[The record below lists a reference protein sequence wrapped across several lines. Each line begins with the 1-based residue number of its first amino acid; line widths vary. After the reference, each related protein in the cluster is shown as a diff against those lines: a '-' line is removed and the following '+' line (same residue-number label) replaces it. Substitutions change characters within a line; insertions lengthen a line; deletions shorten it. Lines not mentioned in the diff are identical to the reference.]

1 MANELNWE
9 KDGVYWKYTGEVS
22 GMEVM
27 NACVSIYGDP
37 RFDTLKYKLS
47 DFADVKSMSITDA
60 DLKKIAFQDKAAE
73 LSNPY
78 VKSAIVMTLESHLGE
93 KFASYFDDSNWEV
106 EVFPNMDL
114 ANKWLGRNAA

>member
-9 KDGVYWKYTGEVS
+9 KSGVYWKYTGEVS
-22 GMEVM
+22 GTEVV

-37 RFDTLKYKLS
+37 RFDTLKYKLV
-47 DFADVKSMSITDA
+47 DFSAVKAMSITDA
-60 DLKKIAFQDKAAE
+60 DLRRIAFQDKAAE

-78 VKSAIVMTLESHLGE
+78 VKSAIIMTSEIHLGE
-93 KFASYFDDSNWEV
+93 KFASYFDDSSWEV
-106 EVFPNMDL
+106 EVFSDVDL

>member
-1 MANELNWE
+1 MPNELNWE
-9 KDGVYWKYTGEVS
+9 EEGVYWKYSGEVS
-22 GMEVM
+22 GIEVA

-37 RFDTLKYKLS
+37 RFDKLKYKLV
-47 DFADVKSMSITDA
+47 DFSAVKAISITDVE
-60 DLKKIAFQDKAAE
+60 LRKIAFQDKAAE

-78 VKSAIVMTLESHLGE
+78 VKSAIIMTLESNLGE

-106 EVFPNMDL
+106 EVFPDIDL